1 MRLLKGKG
9 KYDGAYLFEDDDG
22 TRIFIEDPDKA
33 WRFIYF
39 VKKIIKSRRKYSR
52 RQNGI
57 N

>member
-22 TRIFIEDPDKA
+22 TRMFIEDQYKA
-33 WRFIYF
+33 WSFIYF
-39 VKKIIKSRRKYSR
+39 VKKIIENRRKY
-52 RQNGI
+52 GI